1 MICEKHSLY
10 EDRDDVFLTTYLWE
24 PSPELLA
31 GEKRPL
37 VLVCPGGGY
46 LNCSDREAEPVALRF
61 AGMGYHAAVLRYSTY
76 GERRDD
82 FARLATDDYLKPHIL
97 YPVQMRELGIAML
110 LLKRRAAE
118 WRIDADRVAICGF
131 SAGAHNCAMY
141 AVNWNRP
148 VLTDALKANP
158 EELHPAAVILGYP
171 VVDFGIT
178 EGVCD
183 ADRPLYADMYKAFI
197 GAAEPSEAQFAQIDA
212 ARQVT
217 ADTPPMFIWST
228 AADATVPAMNSL
240 NLASALSKH
249 GVPFELH
256 IFEEGLHGMGLCDQA
271 SAGVTQHMDAA
282 AAKWPELAGSWLAK
296 RFVLDVPKGE

>member
-1 MICEKHSLY
+1 MISEKIYLY
-10 EDRDDVFLTTYLWE
+10 ENREDVFLTTYLWDA
-24 PSPELLA
+24 SPELPA

-37 VLVCPGGGY
+37 ILVCPGGGY

-82 FARLATDDYLKPHIL
+82 FAPLDTDDYVKPQVL
-97 YPVQMRELGIAML
+97 YPAQMRELGMAIL
-110 LLKRRAAE
+110 LLKRNAE
-118 WRIDADRVAICGF
+118 RWHIDPNRVAICGF

-148 VLTDALKANP
+148 VLSDALKASP
-158 EELHPAAVILGYP
+158 ETLRPAAVILGYP

-197 GAAEPSEAQFAQIDA
+197 GTAVPSEAQFTEVNA
-212 ARQVT
+212 AWHVS
-217 ADTPPMFIWST
+217 ADTSPMFIWST
-228 AADATVPAMNSL
+228 AADATVPVVNSL
-240 NLASALSKH
+240 NLASALSKN

-256 IFEEGLHGMGLCDQA
+256 IFEDGPHGMGLCDQA
-271 SAGVTQHMDAA
+271 SAGVTQHMNAA
-282 AAKWPELAGSWLAK
+282 AAKWPDLAGRWLDK
-296 RFVLDVPKGE
+296 RFALSVPKGE

>member
-1 MICEKHSLY
+1 MICEKHFLY
-10 EDRDDVFLTTYLWE
+10 EDREDVFLTTYLWE
-24 PSPELLA
+24 ASPELPA

-61 AGMGYHAAVLRYSTY
+61 AALGYHAAVLRYSTY

-82 FARLATDDYLKPHIL
+82 FTRLSTDDYVKSHVL
-97 YPVQMRELGIAML
+97 YPAQMRELGRAML

-118 WRIDADRVAICGF
+118 WRVDPDRIAICGF
-131 SAGAHNCAMY
+131 SAGAHNCAMF

-148 VLTDALKANP
+148 ALTDALKVRP
-158 EELHPAAVILGYP
+158 EALRPAAMILGYP
-171 VVDFGIT
+171 VVDFRIT
-178 EGVCD
+178 EGVCE
-183 ADRPLYADMYKAFI
+183 ADRPLYADMYKAFF
-197 GAAEPSEAQFAQIDA
+197 GTAKPSGAQFAEVNA

-217 ADTPPMFIWST
+217 AHTPPMFIWST
-228 AADATVPAMNSL
+228 AADAIVPVINSL

-256 IFEEGLHGMGLCDQA
+256 IFEEGPHGMGLCDQA
-271 SAGVTQHMDAA
+271 SAGVTQHMNAA
-282 AAKWPELAGSWLAK
+282 AAKWPELADSWLAK
-296 RFVLDVPKGE
+296 RFALDVPKGE

>member
-1 MICEKHSLY
+1 MICEKHYLY
-10 EDRDDVFLTTYLWE
+10 EDREDVFLTTYLWE
-24 PSPELLA
+24 PSPEMPA

-61 AGMGYHAAVLRYSTY
+61 AAMGYHAAVLRYSTY

-82 FARLATDDYLKPHIL
+82 FARLATDDYVKPHVL
-97 YPVQMRELGIAML
+97 YPAQMKELGRAML
-110 LLKRRAAE
+110 LLKRRAEE
-118 WRIDADRVAICGF
+118 WRIDPDRIAICGF

-148 VLTDALKANP
+148 VVTEALGAEP
-158 EELHPAAVILGYP
+158 GLLRPAAVILGYP
-171 VVDFGIT
+171 VVDFSIT
-178 EGVCD
+178 EGVCE

-197 GAAEPSEAQFAQIDA
+197 GTAEPSGAQFSQVDA

-228 AADATVPAMNSL
+228 AADATVPVVNSL

-256 IFEEGLHGMGLCDQA
+256 IFEEGPHGMGLCDQA
-271 SAGVTQHMDAA
+271 SAGVTQHMNAA

-296 RFVLDVPKGE
+296 RFALDVPKGE